1 MTSPYG
7 RSGRRE
13 SQLVE
18 WEDFFC
24 AIHVHISQFTSIFS
38 HCPSIKSPRHDRAG
52 LILRIKKQNPSASWA
67 LRQRPNGDDIV
78 FSHPFLRTSEQ
89 RSIDHG
95 KCEQPSNP
103 TSPAIGKFGK
113 PFILTASGLEQLA
126 PPPFANPVRER
137 RFDSLFVIA
146 GLLIE

>member
-38 HCPSIKSPRHDRAG
+38 RCPSIKWPRHDRAG

-103 TSPAIGKFGK
+103 NQPGNREIWQTVYPNCFWSRTIGASP
-113 PFILTASGLEQLA
+113 LCESC
-126 PPPFANPVRER
+126 
-137 RFDSLFVIA
+137 S
-146 GLLIE
+146 